1 MHGLLTFGWKNKSGS
16 RGGCGIIWFT
26 TNSVGRRCRDA
37 SVDCKSGRE
46 GSAAAPPYQ
55 FNRFVCHLDDSRSL
69 IRKLEKPAFVV
80 ILRRWLRGYF

>member
-1 MHGLLTFGWKNKSGS
+1 LVGKTKAVPAGA
-16 RGGCGIIWFT
+16 CGIIWFT

-37 SVDCKSGRE
+37 SVDYKSGRE

-55 FNRFVCHLDDSRSL
+55 SHGFVCHLDDSRSL

-80 ILRRWLRGYF
+80 ILRGWLRGYF